1 MVDPPERRIQNEL
14 TEASMKR
21 LSVMLVIFSLLGLG
35 AASAVASNHV
45 ELHAS
50 LSGAKSFPHAHG
62 SSTFEHKGSARD
74 VDVTV
79 SGISR
84 LAGKRVTVFV
94 AGKKVGRI
102 LVSAGGTAHRD
113 FSTVDGEFVPF
124 AAAGSKVRIT
134 TASGTLVA
142 SGTYH
147 RDGDR

>member
-1 MVDPPERRIQNEL
+1 
-14 TEASMKR
+14 MKR
-21 LSVMLVIFSLLGLG
+21 LSIMLVIFSLLGLG
-35 AASAVASNHV
+35 AASAVASTGV

-62 SSTFEHKGSARD
+62 SSTFERKGSERD

-79 SGISR
+79 SGITR

-94 AGKKVGRI
+94 AGKKVGKM

-113 FSTVDGEFVPF
+113 FSTADGEFVPS
-124 AAAGSKVRIT
+124 ASAGSKIRIAT
-134 TASGTLVA
+134 SGGTLIA

-147 RDGDR
+147 RDLDH